1 MSDGVAGIREAIADA
16 ARQLSEACAKDELLA
31 DLTQRKRLLGLV
43 RPPVFVPRGRVW
55 RLGVLLL
62 DQAGTLYATGTI
74 TRATET
80 GRPTYQSASV
90 EERREFRATA
100 VRSGLPAG
108 ETVNFNARPIEL
120 DDAILSDTDGPL
132 FLRDGLPFVRW
143 SHTFGNA
150 SAMPLENYLRDR
162 VELLVHPPEGA

>member
-90 EERREFRATA
+90 EERREYRATA

-120 DDAILSDTDGPL
+120 DDAILIDTNGPL

-143 SHTFGNA
+143 SHAFGDA
-150 SAMPLENYLRDR
+150 SAMPLEDYLRDR
-162 VELLVHPPEGA
+162 VDLLVHPPEGA

>member
-1 MSDGVAGIREAIADA
+1 MADA
-16 ARQLSEACAKDELLA
+16 ARRLSEAGAKDELLA

-90 EERREFRATA
+90 EERREYRATA

-120 DDAILSDTDGPL
+120 DDAILIDTNGPL

-143 SHTFGNA
+143 SHAFGDA
-150 SAMPLENYLRDR
+150 SAMPLEDYLRDR
-162 VELLVHPPEGA
+162 VDLLVHPPEGA

>member
-1 MSDGVAGIREAIADA
+1 MADA
-16 ARQLSEACAKDELLA
+16 ARRLSEAGAKDELLA

-43 RPPVFVPRGRVW
+43 RPPIFVPRGRVW

-108 ETVNFNARPIEL
+108 ETVNFNARSIDLDPEALHASAGPIV
-120 DDAILSDTDGPL
+120 
-132 FLRDGLPFVRW
+132 LRDDKPFVRW
-143 SHTFGNA
+143 SHSLGGEM
-150 SAMPLENYLRDR
+150 SLPLDAYLRDR
-162 VELLVHPPEGA
+162 VDLLAHPPDGA

>member
-1 MSDGVAGIREAIADA
+1 VSDGVAGIREAIADA

-90 EERREFRATA
+90 EERREYRATA

-120 DDAILSDTDGPL
+120 DDAILIDTNGPL

-143 SHTFGNA
+143 SHAFGDA
-150 SAMPLENYLRDR
+150 SAMPLEDYLRDR
-162 VELLVHPPEGA
+162 VDLLVHPPEGA

>member
-1 MSDGVAGIREAIADA
+1 VSDGVADIREAMADA
-16 ARQLSEACAKDELLA
+16 ARRLSEAGAKDELLA

-43 RPPVFVPRGRVW
+43 RPPIFVPRGRVW

-120 DDAILSDTDGPL
+120 DDDALSTTDGPL
-132 FLRDGLPFVRW
+132 FLRDGLPLVRW
-143 SHTFGNA
+143 SHAFGDA
-150 SAMPLENYLRDR
+150 SAMPLDDYLRDR

>member
-1 MSDGVAGIREAIADA
+1 MSDGVADIREAMADA
-16 ARQLSEACAKDELLA
+16 ARRLSEAGAKDELLA

-90 EERREFRATA
+90 EERREYRATA

-120 DDAILSDTDGPL
+120 DDAILIDTNGPL

-143 SHTFGNA
+143 SHAFGDA
-150 SAMPLENYLRDR
+150 SAMPLEDYLRDR
-162 VELLVHPPEGA
+162 VDLLVHPPEGA